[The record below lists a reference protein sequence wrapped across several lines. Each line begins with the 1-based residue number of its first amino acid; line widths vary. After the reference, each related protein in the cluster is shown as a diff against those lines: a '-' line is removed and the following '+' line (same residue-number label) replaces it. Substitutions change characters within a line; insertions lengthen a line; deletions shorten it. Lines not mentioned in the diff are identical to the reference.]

1 MRIQGFCLYCFY
13 MLSHVFATPW
23 TIQLALCDPIDY
35 TVHGILQA
43 RILKWITVS
52 FSRGSS
58 QPRSPT
64 LQADLLPAEPRR
76 EAQENWSEQSNLS
89 PADLPDP
96 GIELGSLALQVDS
109 LPAELPEKL
118 ALFLRFFFSF
128 FLFFFFLLTKQEM
141 LLGRNTQAE
150 SSKLRELRRT
160 ALPHLRFYSDKISFW
175 VVFGQ

>member
-13 MLSHVFATPW
+13 MLSHVFATPQ
-23 TIQLALCDPIDY
+23 TIQSTLCGPIDY
-35 TVHGILQA
+35 TVHGILQD
-43 RILKWITVS
+43 RILEWITIS

-64 LQADLLPAEPRR
+64 LQADSLPAEPRR
-76 EAQENWSEQSNLS
+76 EAQENWSEQSNHS

-118 ALFLRFFFSF
+118 ALFLRFFFLFSF
-128 FLFFFFLLTKQEM
+128 ADKARDFIGKERPGRQQQVKGTQENCSATSQV
-141 LLGRNTQAE
+141 L
-150 SSKLRELRRT
+150 
-160 ALPHLRFYSDKISFW
+160 W
-175 VVFGQ
+175 